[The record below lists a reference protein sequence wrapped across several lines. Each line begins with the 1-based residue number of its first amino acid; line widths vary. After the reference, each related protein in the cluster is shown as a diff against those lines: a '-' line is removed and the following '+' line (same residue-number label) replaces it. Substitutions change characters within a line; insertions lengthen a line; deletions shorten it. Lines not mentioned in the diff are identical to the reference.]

1 VVGEAPVARVVE
13 RPAGLWLELTGSPF
27 DVPDEALERLEGF
40 LAPILPTVEQV
51 LEADGEVSRPVPAG
65 AGAGRATRAD
75 GYADYGGPPV
85 ALEWLWN
92 EEGLDLTFNVHFA
105 SRPVGEA
112 ERAFLRAVR
121 SWYDAGVRGR
131 YRPRGALRG
140 EACCTAAPR
149 WTGTATWP
157 GGESM
162 WGIRTAWLQ
171 CRNSPAALVDGPPSG
186 GARLRSCGSAA
197 KRPELGG
204 DLRQPDRLTPI
215 TYPQTGAT
223 PPSPPP
229 AARR

>member
-1 VVGEAPVARVVE
+1 MAREAPVARVVE

-140 EACCTAAPR
+140 EGVLHGRTEVDWDGDVARWRVDVGDSDGVAAVQELAR
-149 WTGTATWP
+149 RL
-157 GGESM
+157 GG
-162 WGIRTAWLQ
+162 W
-171 CRNSPAALVDGPPSG
+171 
-186 GARLRSCGSAA
+186 AA
-197 KRPELGG
+197 KWGC
-204 DLRQPDRLTPI
+204 PI
-215 TYPQTGAT
+215 TVLRVGREAP
-223 PPSPPP
+223 
-229 AARR
+229 